1 MLSEMS
7 IHPALK
13 ALVSNLVLGCV
24 SAGVAVEK
32 HNESL
37 SGPDGLERWLQRA
50 SELLRQ
56 YCGGEGIEA
65 SLVS

>member
-7 IHPALK
+7 IYPALK
-13 ALVSNLVLGCV
+13 ALVPNLVLGCV
-24 SAGVAVEK
+24 SAVVAVEK

-50 SELLRQ
+50 ANSFAGVAAVKESKR
-56 YCGGEGIEA
+56 
-65 SLVS
+65 LVS